1 MHCWRLPRPS
11 GPASGKAGSSN
22 FYLSSAS
29 ARSAFVY
36 THMTQLPVFSSSYAC
51 PYFYEYKSISNSV
64 SVSRGTFQSHRGR
77 DMRAK
82 TSRTAQPELP
92 QAGRSWPMS
101 VSVRDDVPQSLS
113 LSFAAGGAEFPSS
126 PTFQISNRQFLVRL
140 ETSVTPR
147 KQRAGVNSNRHFS
160 EGMVRGNCVLP
171 CIGDLLFLAGSHISN
186 RLHLRLENVPNSNKR
201 KALREF

>member
-1 MHCWRLPRPS
+1 
-11 GPASGKAGSSN
+11 
-22 FYLSSAS
+22 
-29 ARSAFVY
+29 VY
-36 THMTQLPVFSSSYAC
+36 SHHPTPVVSSSYAR
-51 PYFYEYKSISNSV
+51 PYFYEYKCISNSV
-64 SVSRGTFQSHRGR
+64 SVSRGTFQPRRGR

-82 TSRTAQPELP
+82 TSPTAQPQLP

-101 VSVRDDVPQSLS
+101 IGVRDDVPQNSSLN
-113 LSFAAGGAEFPSS
+113 FAAGGAEFPSS
-126 PTFQISNRQFLVRL
+126 PAFPISNRQFLVRL

-171 CIGDLLFLAGSHISN
+171 CIGNLLFLGDDQISN
-186 RLHLRLENVPNSNKR
+186 RLHLRLENAPNSNKR